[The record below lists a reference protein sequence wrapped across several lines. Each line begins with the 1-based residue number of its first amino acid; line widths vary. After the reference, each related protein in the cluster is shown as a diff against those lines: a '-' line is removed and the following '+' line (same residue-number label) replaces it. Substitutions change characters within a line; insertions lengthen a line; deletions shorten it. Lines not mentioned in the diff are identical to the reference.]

1 MEMLL
6 TANAADGAAR
16 EEQLFLQRIAA
27 ISKHLVAEHQRKRHD
42 LRKSQ
47 QSKIEAVAVLGTKN
61 RTEPILA
68 DIVTG
73 GHLLEQMR
81 ESANPLPVLTYFM
94 VAYVP
99 PDLAQLDLRLQTS
112 RYEAWADVVDVVR
125 RTSWKFQVKA
135 FPSLT
140 RARMWLAGTLR
151 ERLDGV
157 AAERT

>member
-27 ISKHLVAEHQRKRHD
+27 ISKRLVVEHQKKRHD

-47 QSKIEAVAVLGTKN
+47 QKIEAVAVLGTKN

-68 DIVTG
+68 DIVTD